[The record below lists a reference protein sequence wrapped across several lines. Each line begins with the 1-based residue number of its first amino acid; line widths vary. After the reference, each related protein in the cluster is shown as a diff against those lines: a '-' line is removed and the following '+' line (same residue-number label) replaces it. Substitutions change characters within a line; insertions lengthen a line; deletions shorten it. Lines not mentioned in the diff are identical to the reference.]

1 MLCPYGHVGTNVSI
15 LAKPGRGAKS
25 GFAYRLRFGDTK
37 VGNWTAASRRSWRGQ
52 MNRSKVAL
60 VRCDTYDP
68 DAVYEA
74 VRKGLDLIG
83 GASSLVKSGER
94 IVMKPNVL
102 YGTNP
107 EKGVSTHPS
116 VFRAVGMLLQ
126 ESGARVSFGDSPSF
140 AGAEGHMRRAGL
152 KQLADEMGID
162 LADFDKGRTVS
173 HKDALLIKSFVVA
186 NGVLD
191 SDGLVNL
198 PKLKTHPL
206 VRFTGAVKNQF
217 GCVPGLLKSQYHV
230 KLADPYDF
238 AAMLVDLNTLARPR
252 FCVMDGIVAMEGN
265 GPRSGVLRKLNVLLF
280 SRDPVALD
288 ATACRIINL
297 DPEVVPTSK
306 LGEKAALGSYHS
318 ENIELAGD
326 GIDSFV
332 CPDFDVIRTPPDHCS
347 RSRARAFIKNRTCE
361 RPVIDAAK
369 CTNCG
374 TCVKMCP
381 VDPKAVDWR
390 QGDESQP
397 PTHNYDRCIRCY
409 CCQEA
414 CPEGAISAQT
424 PVLGRLFF
432 RN

>member
-1 MLCPYGHVGTNVSI
+1 
-15 LAKPGRGAKS
+15 
-25 GFAYRLRFGDTK
+25 
-37 VGNWTAASRRSWRGQ
+37 

-68 DAVYEA
+68 DAVYQA

-83 GASSLVKSGER
+83 GTSSLVKSGER

-126 ESGARVSFGDSPSF
+126 ESGARVSYGDSPSF

-152 KQLADEMGID
+152 KQVADEMGIE

-265 GPRSGVLRKLNVLLF
+265 GPRSGKLRKLNVLLF

-306 LGEKAALGSYHS
+306 LGEKAGLGIYHS
-318 ENIELAGD
+318 ENIELVGD
-326 GIDSFV
+326 GIESFV
-332 CPDFDVIRTPPDHCS
+332 CRDFDVIRTPPDHCS
-347 RSRARAFIKNRTCE
+347 RSRVKSLHQEPAVRKAGHRRSE
-361 RPVIDAAK
+361 VHQLRHMRQDVSRRP
-369 CTNCG
+369 
-374 TCVKMCP
+374 
-381 VDPKAVDWR
+381 
-390 QGDESQP
+390 ES
-397 PTHNYDRCIRCY
+397 
-409 CCQEA
+409 
-414 CPEGAISAQT
+414 G
-424 PVLGRLFF
+424 
-432 RN
+432 

>member
-1 MLCPYGHVGTNVSI
+1 M
-15 LAKPGRGAKS
+15 
-25 GFAYRLRFGDTK
+25 D
-37 VGNWTAASRRSWRGQ
+37 
-52 MNRSKVAL
+52 RSKVAL
-60 VRCDTYDP
+60 VRCETYDP
-68 DAVYEA
+68 DAVYQA
-74 VRKGLDLIG
+74 VRKGLDLLG
-83 GASSLVKSGER
+83 GTASLVKSGER

-116 VFRAVGMLLQ
+116 VFRAVGRLLQ
-126 ESGARVSFGDSPSF
+126 ESGACVSFGDSPSF
-140 AGAEGHMRRAGL
+140 SRAEGHMKRCGL
-152 KQLADEMGID
+152 KQVADEMGIK

-173 HKDALLIKSFVVA
+173 HKDSLLIKSFVIA

-206 VRFTGAVKNQF
+206 VRLTGAVKNQF
-217 GCVPGLLKSQYHV
+217 GCVPGLLKSQYHA

-238 AAMLVDLNTLARPR
+238 ATMLVDLNTLVRPR
-252 FCVMDGIVAMEGN
+252 FCVMDGIMAMEGN
-265 GPRSGVLRKLNVLLF
+265 GPRSGKPRKLNVLLF

-306 LGEKAALGSYHS
+306 LGQKAGLGVYRS
-318 ENIELAGD
+318 ENIELVGE

-332 CPDFDVIRTPPDHCS
+332 CHDFDVIRTPPEHC
-347 RSRARAFIKNRTCE
+347 ARGKIKTFVKNRLCE
-361 RPVIDAAK
+361 RPVIHTAK

-381 VDPKAVDWR
+381 VDPKAVEWR
-390 QGDESQP
+390 KGAKSKP
-397 PTHNYDRCIRCY
+397 PTHYYDRCIRCY

-414 CPEGAISAQT
+414 CPEGAISTQT
-424 PVLGRLFF
+424 TLLGRVLYHP
-432 RN
+432 

>member
-1 MLCPYGHVGTNVSI
+1 
-15 LAKPGRGAKS
+15 
-25 GFAYRLRFGDTK
+25 
-37 VGNWTAASRRSWRGQ
+37 

-68 DAVYEA
+68 NAVHEA

-83 GASSLVKSGER
+83 GTSSLVKSGER

-116 VFRAVGMLLQ
+116 VFRAVGRLLQ
-126 ESGARVSFGDSPSF
+126 ESGAQVSYGDSPSF

-152 KQLADEMGID
+152 KQLADDMGIE
-162 LADFDKGRTVS
+162 LADFDKGRAVS

-265 GPRSGVLRKLNVLLF
+265 GPRSGKLRKLNVLLL

-288 ATACRIINL
+288 ATSCRIINL

-306 LGEKAALGSYHS
+306 LGEKAGLGTYHS
-318 ENIELAGD
+318 DNIELVGES
-326 GIDSFV
+326 IEPLV
-332 CPDFDVIRTPPDHCS
+332 CKDFDVIRTPPDHCS
-347 RSRARAFIKNRTCE
+347 RSRARAFIKNRLCE
-361 RPVIDAAK
+361 RPVIDGVK

-414 CPEGAISAQT
+414 CPEGAISAQST
-424 PVLGRLFF
+424 MLGRLFY
-432 RN
+432 RS

>member
-1 MLCPYGHVGTNVSI
+1 
-15 LAKPGRGAKS
+15 
-25 GFAYRLRFGDTK
+25 
-37 VGNWTAASRRSWRGQ
+37 

-60 VRCDTYDP
+60 VRCDTYDQE
-68 DAVYEA
+68 AVYEA
-74 VRKGLDLIG
+74 VRRGLDLIG
-83 GASSLVKSGER
+83 GTSSLVKSGER

-116 VFRAVGMLLQ
+116 VFRAVGKLLQ
-126 ESGARVSFGDSPSF
+126 ESGARVSYGDSPSF

-152 KQLADEMGID
+152 KQLADEMGIE

-173 HKDALLIKSFVVA
+173 HKDSLLIKSFVMA

-265 GPRSGVLRKLNVLLF
+265 GPRSGKLRKLNVLLF

-306 LGEKAALGSYHS
+306 LGEKAGLGTYHS
-318 ENIELAGD
+318 DNIELVGES
-326 GIDSFV
+326 IESFV
-332 CPDFDVIRTPPDHCS
+332 CHDFDVIRTPPEHCS
-347 RSRARAFIKNRTCE
+347 RSRARTFIKNRLCE
-361 RPVIDAAK
+361 RPVIDGVK

-414 CPEGAISAQT
+414 CPEGAISAQST
-424 PVLGRLFF
+424 MLGRLFY